1 VGVAGL
7 LLFAFAPAKAWYFY
21 LAAAL
26 YGVYAANFY
35 FLLVYFS
42 IEDTAKA
49 AKNVG
54 INEFVVGIVS
64 IIAPMIGGVIVS
76 PGHAARAFYPV
87 TVMTVA
93 VTFFIVIA
101 LAKAARKKRETAA

>member
-1 VGVAGL
+1 M
-7 LLFAFAPAKAWYFY
+7 
-21 LAAAL
+21 
-26 YGVYAANFY
+26 
-35 FLLVYFS
+35 VYFS